1 MAVFDI
7 GPLRPAGCSGAACLG
22 RPPAPIANLPPEIGV
37 DPHGITATE
46 LNAVLEFS
54 DSLKVGGAFADHC
67 PQGKPC
73 YAAGWTGP

>member
-1 MAVFDI
+1 VTNI
-7 GPLRPAGCSGAACLG
+7 
-22 RPPAPIANLPPEIGV
+22 PPEIGV
-37 DPHGITATE
+37 DPHGITATG

-54 DSLKVGGAFADHC
+54 DFLKVDGAFVDQC